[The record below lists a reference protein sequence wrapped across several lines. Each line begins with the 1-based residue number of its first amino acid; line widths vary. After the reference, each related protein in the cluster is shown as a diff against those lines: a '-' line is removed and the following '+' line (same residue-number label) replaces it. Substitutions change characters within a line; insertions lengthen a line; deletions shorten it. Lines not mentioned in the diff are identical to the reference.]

1 MLKKQL
7 NKYMKTIK
15 VNSQLK
21 FIIAILAIA
30 VSATSSR
37 PANAQRS
44 KRLPEIG
51 WSSRLTSLGI
61 DKAKNVG
68 KTYDFFCQP
77 ATEDLIHAPIWG
89 TNVYTSNSGICSTA
103 VHSGMISEEGGIVSI
118 EVLKGQEFYT
128 GSIKNEVESEDHIN
142 TSLSYAFIGEV
153 LVDRETEETKE
164 TAKSKR
170 NPSTIER
177 VMVNS
182 VQRGV
187 ERSIER
193 VITDIFN

>member
-1 MLKKQL
+1 
-7 NKYMKTIK
+7 MKTIK
-15 VNSQLK
+15 ANSQLK
-21 FIIAILAIA
+21 FIVTILAIA
-30 VSATSSR
+30 ISATSSQ
-37 PANAQRS
+37 PANAQGSR

-128 GSIKNEVESEDHIN
+128 GSTKNKVDSKDHIGTN
-142 TSLSYAFIGEV
+142 FSYTFVGEV
-153 LVDRETEETKE
+153 LANEESDETTKGRTKPFDDR
-164 TAKSKR
+164 ASD
-170 NPSTIER
+170 
-177 VMVNS
+177 
-182 VQRGV
+182 G
-187 ERSIER
+187 
-193 VITDIFN
+193 